1 MFLINI
7 EELINPNQKNK
18 NLLNDIKYNINKNN
32 NKYINLM

>member
-18 NLLNDIKYNINKNN
+18 NLLNDIKYNINKN
-32 NKYINLM
+32 KYINQM